1 MINKCQKDPTC
12 GISLKRG
19 MFMDNSESR
28 MVVQGLVL
36 NYFLVAC
43 SKTQISKYHGGWVIC
58 SHFQQISLIP
68 VIFLPDPNFR
78 AQREFSFL

>member
-28 MVVQGLVL
+28 MVVQCLVPCKFQKRSVL
-36 NYFLVAC
+36 QVA
-43 SKTQISKYHGGWVIC
+43 
-58 SHFQQISLIP
+58 
-68 VIFLPDPNFR
+68 
-78 AQREFSFL
+78 EE

>member
-28 MVVQGLVL
+28 MVVQGLVFLFFLQQRLSFLAKHRNLVTNL
-36 NYFLVAC
+36 N
-43 SKTQISKYHGGWVIC
+43 QG
-58 SHFQQISLIP
+58 P
-68 VIFLPDPNFR
+68 VINLCVP
-78 AQREFSFL
+78 S

>member
-28 MVVQGLVL
+28 MVVQGLV
-36 NYFLVAC
+36 
-43 SKTQISKYHGGWVIC
+43 
-58 SHFQQISLIP
+58 FQDFARKNQRIQDP
-68 VIFLPDPNFR
+68 VILL
-78 AQREFSFL
+78 FSATERQIIVNQSKASAG

>member
-28 MVVQGLVL
+28 MVVQGLVFIFPGTL
-36 NYFLVAC
+36 NIFSPGA
-43 SKTQISKYHGGWVIC
+43 SNKT
-58 SHFQQISLIP
+58 
-68 VIFLPDPNFR
+68 
-78 AQREFSFL
+78 